1 MPLRRRGHW
10 QTAGVERCW
19 ELVERDAEVL
29 EGRLGRH
36 EVAVVLGTGWAP
48 HLDRLGEPAARCPL
62 EALSGVPAPSVPGH
76 GGDAVSLGIDGRG
89 ALVLTGRSHLYEGH
103 SAATVV
109 HAVRCAITCGAR
121 VVILT
126 NAAGS
131 LRVEAGPG
139 TAVLI
144 RDQLNLTGT
153 SPLIGPEPPGGPG
166 NRFVDLSD
174 LYSRR
179 LRAAARA
186 QLGDVREGVYAG
198 LVGPQFE
205 TPAEIDAL
213 DRLGAD
219 LVGMSTVLEA
229 IAARHLGAE
238 VAGVSLVT
246 NLAAGLTDSIDH
258 HEVLA
263 AGSGADEGVVDV
275 IRALVAAA

>member
-1 MPLRRRGHW
+1 MDRR
-10 QTAGVERCW
+10 W
-19 ELVERDAEVL
+19 ELVERDAGVL
-29 EGRLGRH
+29 EDRLGRH
-36 EVAVVLGTGWAP
+36 GVAVVLGTGWAP
-48 HLDRLGEPAARCPL
+48 HLDRLGDDLGRCPL
-62 EALSGVPAPSVPGH
+62 EALSGVPAPGVPGH
-76 GGDAVSLGIDGRG
+76 GGDAVSMLVEGRRT
-89 ALVLTGRSHLYEGH
+89 LVLTGRSHLYEGH
-103 SAATVV
+103 DAATVV
-109 HAVRCAITCGAR
+109 HAVRCAVMSGAQ
-121 VVILT
+121 VVVLT

-131 LRVEAGPG
+131 LRADAGPG
-139 TAVLI
+139 TPVLI

-179 LRAAARA
+179 LRAAVRL
-186 QLGDVREGVYAG
+186 QLEDVTEGVYAG

-205 TPAEIDAL
+205 TPAEIEAL

-229 IAARHLGAE
+229 IAAQHLGAE

-246 NLAAGLTDSIDH
+246 NLAAGMTDSIDH

-263 AGSGADEGVVDV
+263 AGRHADERVAAV